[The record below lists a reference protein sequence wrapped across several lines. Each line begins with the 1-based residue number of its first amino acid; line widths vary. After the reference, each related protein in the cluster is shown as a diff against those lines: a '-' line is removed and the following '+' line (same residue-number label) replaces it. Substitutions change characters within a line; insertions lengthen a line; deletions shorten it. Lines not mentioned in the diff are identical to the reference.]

1 MNEGKKKGH
10 QRYTNQIWS
19 TCALIMEDETMSNNL
34 RQRTIIFDNRKLSPK
49 MHGSPNVM
57 ARAEL
62 LK

>member
-1 MNEGKKKGH
+1 
-10 QRYTNQIWS
+10 
-19 TCALIMEDETMSNNL
+19 MEDETMSNNL